1 MSDIMES
8 VGRLVDRWQFS
19 SRARTQKSSIIR
31 EILKDSS
38 KPGVINL
45 AGGLPAPEL
54 FPVEAIKQACIRV
67 LDKYGPESLQ
77 YSLTTGVPLLKQF
90 LADRISAGGP
100 MFSPDSIQITGG
112 SQQGLDIVGR
122 VFLDPGSVILTEE
135 PTYLGALQ
143 AFSFYQAEFISVK
156 TDESGIIPSDLEYK
170 IKEFK
175 PAFIYLVPNFQNPS
189 GVTLSAERRVAV
201 VALAKKYDI
210 PIIDDNPYGELRFF
224 GQPVPSLKVMGG
236 QHVIQLG
243 TFSKIISPGL
253 RIGWIAADKEF
264 IRMCELMKQA
274 CDLHTTTFS
283 QYVVYEFAKDGALEA
298 YIEILKKAY
307 KRRRDVM
314 IDALAR
320 EFKDGT
326 TWSEPEGGLFLW
338 VKLCEGISASELLPK
353 AVSAGFAYVP
363 GKYFYSQ
370 KPDDTTLRLNFCN
383 ATEENIVEGIKRLSS
398 VVKAAR

>member
-1 MSDIMES
+1 MSDILEH
-8 VGRLVDRWQFS
+8 VGQLVDRWQFS
-19 SRARTQKSSIIR
+19 NRARAQKSSIIR

-67 LDKYGPESLQ
+67 LDKYGPDSLQ
-77 YSLTTGVPLLKQF
+77 YSLTTGVPILKKF
-90 LADRISAGGP
+90 LADRISASGLE
-100 MFSPDSIQITGG
+100 FSPDSIQITGG

-122 VFLDPGSVILTEE
+122 VFINPGSVVLTEE

-143 AFSFYQAEFISVK
+143 AFSFYDANFVSVK
-156 TDESGIIPSDLEYK
+156 TDENGIIPSDLEYK
-170 IKEFK
+170 IKEFN
-175 PAFIYLVPNFQNPS
+175 PVFVYLVPNFQNPS
-189 GVTLSAERRVAV
+189 GVTLSAERREAV
-201 VALAKKYDI
+201 IALAKKYDV

-224 GQPVPSLKVMGG
+224 GQPVPSLKAMGG

-253 RIGWIAADKEF
+253 RIAWIAADKEF

-283 QYVVYEFAKDGALEA
+283 QYVVYEFAKDGALED
-298 YIEILKKAY
+298 YIEVLKKAY
-307 KRRRDVM
+307 RRRRDVM
-314 IDALAR
+314 IETLSHELKNRA
-320 EFKDGT
+320 

-338 VKLCEGISASELLPK
+338 VKLPDGISSSELLPK
-353 AVSAGFAYVP
+353 AISSGFAYVP

-383 ATEENIVEGIKRLSS
+383 ASEENIVEGIKRLAA
-398 VVKAAR
+398 VVKAAM